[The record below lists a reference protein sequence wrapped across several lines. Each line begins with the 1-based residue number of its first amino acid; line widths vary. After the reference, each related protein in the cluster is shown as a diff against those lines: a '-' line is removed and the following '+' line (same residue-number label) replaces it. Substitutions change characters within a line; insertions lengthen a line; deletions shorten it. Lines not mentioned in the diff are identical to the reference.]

1 MLKGLLNETDHA
13 CGKHGECARFLHFA
27 RCGNATWR
35 PPQHQPRESYWSDY
49 DRNPAEPANIS
60 KLAKA
65 LVDSWTAG
73 ASMRKYS
80 FNSVLFGRSSA
91 NESLNLIC
99 SLWTNKSTHATVKMT
114 AMNDMCSN
122 MTFNAGKEDKVASGK
137 LRKAKRHHSIV
148 VPRVMRRPRTMR
160 WQLKA
165 LAKRFKAQPDLVAKY
180 ITQETARLD
189 GRKRKR
195 DLTVTRLE
203 QERDAELAAMSDG
216 ERRWEGHVRD
226 STETKLSMKYTTE
239 LGIHYSP
246 SGCIETTS
254 GRLHVPWP
262 LPARRIAFPHAIRA
276 ADSRAA
282 AIDSDTESEE
292 DEAPEEDE
300 EEEVAPMRVT
310 RARAGATTVLA

>member
-1 MLKGLLNETDHA
+1 
-13 CGKHGECARFLHFA
+13 
-27 RCGNATWR
+27 
-35 PPQHQPRESYWSDY
+35 
-49 DRNPAEPANIS
+49 
-60 KLAKA
+60 
-65 LVDSWTAG
+65 
-73 ASMRKYS
+73 
-80 FNSVLFGRSSA
+80 
-91 NESLNLIC
+91 
-99 SLWTNKSTHATVKMT
+99 
-114 AMNDMCSN
+114 
-122 MTFNAGKEDKVASGK
+122 
-137 LRKAKRHHSIV
+137 
-148 VPRVMRRPRTMR
+148 MR

-180 ITQETARLD
+180 IAQETARLD

-195 DLTVTRLE
+195 DLTVTWLE

-310 RARAGATTVLA
+310 RARAGATAVLA